1 MAVATETAF
10 DARSLGVSYR
20 FWIVGITPLLT
31 HNPATMRVTEHQ
43 IKRKG
48 SRAEI
53 PPPDVEAAAG
63 CYRLPTGEFG
73 LPAVAFREALLRA
86 AREYPVPSRKR
97 GRVVPVLSVFL
108 GHVIAL
114 PELTVLRDPDSG
126 LPVTAYEI
134 DIRRVV
140 VQRQGVLRARPKF
153 WPWACEV
160 EFIANP
166 ELIAQEKT
174 AEILETVLTDAGGRI
189 GVGDYRPGQGG
200 PFGRFRVELRSEGG

>member
-1 MAVATETAF
+1 VALTAETAF
-10 DARSLGVSYR
+10 DARSLGVVYR
-20 FWIVGITPLLT
+20 FWVVGITPLLT
-31 HNPATMRVTEHQ
+31 HNPASMRAPQQQ
-43 IKRKG
+43 IRRRG
-48 SRAEI
+48 SRADI
-53 PPPDVEAAAG
+53 PPPDAEAAAG

-73 LPAVAFREALLRA
+73 FPSVAFREALLRA

-97 GRVVPVLSVFL
+97 GRVAPMLSVFL

-126 LPVTAYEI
+126 LPLTEYKV

-160 EFIANP
+160 EFVANP
-166 ELIAQEKT
+166 ELIAHEKT

-200 PFGRFRVELRSEGG
+200 PFGRFRVELRGEG